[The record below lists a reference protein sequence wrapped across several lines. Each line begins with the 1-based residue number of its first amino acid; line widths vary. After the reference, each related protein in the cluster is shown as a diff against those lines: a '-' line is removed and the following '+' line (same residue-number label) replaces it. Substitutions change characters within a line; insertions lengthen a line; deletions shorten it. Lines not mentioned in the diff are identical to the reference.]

1 MILRRITEGPGVVPP
16 RGPYVQAVVA
26 EGKFVFLAGQIGKH
40 PGTGVIPDDFMEQ
53 ARQALENVKSTLA
66 ASGAQL
72 NDVVRMLVF
81 VTDTSR
87 VEEFNRMYEQFF
99 GKDFPVRTRM
109 QAANLV
115 PGCKIEI
122 EAIAVLPR

>member
-1 MILRRITEGPGVVPP
+1 MVLRRITEGPGVLPP

-40 PGTGVIPDDFMEQ
+40 PETGVIPDDFMDQ
-53 ARQALENVKSTLA
+53 ARQTLENVKCTLA
-66 ASGAQL
+66 AAGAQL
-72 NDVVRMLVF
+72 KDVVRVFVF
-81 VTDTSR
+81 VTDTSH
-87 VEEFNRMYEQFF
+87 VEEFNRLYEQFF
-99 GKDFPVRTRM
+99 GDDFPVRTRM

-122 EAIAVLPR
+122 DAIAVLPQ